1 MRSLIYKNK
10 IWTFYKWMLFLVML
24 DSLRVWFFWLVP
36 IPFLTSMLF
45 IVISAFVVAV
55 SPQLF
60 FFNRKTVFLFFFFYL
75 MARFF
80 GTRGNM
86 NAYLGMFLTS
96 VSIFIFLGLK
106 DEYKIDFLSFFTK
119 VFAILMAISL
129 SAWILVM
136 LGVDLP
142 SFTDTYGFSERRNEA
157 QYSYQNYYLFLIDFR
172 FRDSIMLP
180 RFNSVF
186 LEPGYLSIILVI
198 LLYLQQFNM
207 KNKYNII
214 MLVALF
220 FTFSLAGWLLFMFVY
235 IAYLLRNS
243 RFKIRTIF
251 FIIIGFALFFTFFS
265 IYNDGD
271 NLVNNYIFSRLKYDE
286 ETGTISGYNR
296 TGEDFEIWYAD
307 YFLKSDKILFGL
319 DMKAIFGET
328 VNVGWKVYFV
338 NYGLIGLS
346 FYLWFLLFG
355 YLKFQNYA
363 NFVFLILYI
372 LIFMR
377 GHHVIYFQAFPI
389 LYLGGLIVMKR
400 RNDKI
405 SKYEHSHK
413 LNPIQ

>member
-129 SAWILVM
+129 SAWILVIWV
-136 LGVDLP
+136 LICLL
-142 SFTDTYGFSERRNEA
+142 FEYFGFSERRNE
-157 QYSYQNYYLFLIDFR
+157 LKILTKTICFLIDFR
-172 FRDSIMLP
+172 FRDSMMLP
-180 RFNSVF
+180 RFNSV

-198 LLYLQQFNM
+198 LLSIKFNM

-243 RFKIRTIF
+243 RFKIEQYLYNNWLC
-251 FIIIGFALFFTFFS
+251 LFFLFS
-265 IYNDGD
+265 VSI
-271 NLVNNYIFSRLKYDE
+271 
-286 ETGTISGYNR
+286 TM
-296 TGEDFEIWYAD
+296 EI
-307 YFLKSDKILFGL
+307 I
-319 DMKAIFGET
+319 
-328 VNVGWKVYFV
+328 
-338 NYGLIGLS
+338 
-346 FYLWFLLFG
+346 
-355 YLKFQNYA
+355 
-363 NFVFLILYI
+363 
-372 LIFMR
+372 
-377 GHHVIYFQAFPI
+377 
-389 LYLGGLIVMKR
+389 
-400 RNDKI
+400 
-405 SKYEHSHK
+405 
-413 LNPIQ
+413 